1 MDFEFKPNDVAALT
15 PGGRHVQRASERAWD
30 DVLVVSHRTLSKPSG
45 LFLWTLVGE
54 DEHRLVEERSRDLNR
69 RQHPQRPRRYIN

>member
-45 LFLWTLVGE
+45 LFYGRCSMKTSSGWWKNGHVT
-54 DEHRLVEERSRDLNR
+54 
-69 RQHPQRPRRYIN
+69 